1 MLIVNGL
8 LNMKNIQNSTFFKV
22 LFLFD
27 KWVQS
32 ML

>member
-1 MLIVNGL
+1 MLIVNEL